1 MTRICIC
8 LLTLFFSL
16 SSPIME
22 GNADFWRS
30 SLAAKTGTGFIDP
43 SKVRFTQDNIG
54 ALFRNGQSIDDVAR
68 TLRGPGGADLA
79 RSFEPIRL
87 VERDG
92 LLWTLDNRRLAAFS
106 AGGQQVPFRM
116 ATQAEIS
123 AEWARKFTTTAQE
136 GWGQFITVRPPPGFA
151 P

>member
-1 MTRICIC
+1 MFQ
-8 LLTLFFSL
+8 LL
-16 SSPIME
+16 SSLLALLLFLNGPAMK
-22 GNADFWRS
+22 GNAEIWHS
-30 SLAAKTGTGFIDP
+30 PLAAKTGTGFIDP